1 MGKPNKRKPT
11 KHVVES
17 KFLRQAED
25 GEYYAAVTKLFGYGR
40 MQVQTLDG
48 KLHPCVIRK
57 AFKRGHEHV
66 QVGTFI
72 LTGPREFETN
82 QEVYDLLEVYTS
94 QELSRLQSMDPRLS
108 MKSTEV
114 LFTDSEPTVS
124 TEKELKIFLNYTS
137 LEETS
142 LEEIDYDLI

>member
-11 KHVVES
+11 KHVFES

-25 GEYYAAVTKLFGYGR
+25 GEYYATVTKLFGNGR

-48 KLHPCVIRK
+48 KSHPCVIRK

-82 QEVYDLLEVYTS
+82 QTVYDLLEVSTS
-94 QELSRLQSMDPRLS
+94 QELSRLQSIDPRLAD
-108 MKSTEV
+108 KSTDI
-114 LFTDSEPTVS
+114 LFTETEPTISTLS
-124 TEKELKIFLNYTS
+124 TET
-137 LEETS
+137 T

>member
-11 KHVVES
+11 KKNVFES

-25 GEYYAAVTKLFGYGR
+25 GEYYATVTKLFGYGR

-57 AFKRGHEHV
+57 AFNRGHEHV

-82 QEVYDLLEVYTS
+82 QDVYDLLEVYTS
-94 QELSRLQSMDPRLS
+94 QELSRLQSIDPRLAV
-108 MKSTEV
+108 KHTDV
-114 LFTDSEPTVS
+114 LFTDTEPTISIENMDTTVS
-124 TEKELKIFLNYTS
+124 TEN
-137 LEETS
+137 
-142 LEEIDYDLI
+142 IDFEGI

>member
-11 KHVVES
+11 KKNVFES

-25 GEYYAAVTKLFGYGR
+25 GEYYATVTKLFGYGR

-82 QEVYDLLEVYTS
+82 QDVYDLLEVYTS
-94 QELSRLQSMDPRLS
+94 QELSRLQSIDPRLAV
-108 MKSTEV
+108 KHTDV
-114 LFTDSEPTVS
+114 LFTDTEPTISIENMDTTVS
-124 TEKELKIFLNYTS
+124 TEN
-137 LEETS
+137 
-142 LEEIDYDLI
+142 IDFEGI

>member
-11 KHVVES
+11 KHVFES

-25 GEYYAAVTKLFGYGR
+25 GEYYATVTKLFGNGR

-48 KLHPCVIRK
+48 NLHPCVIRK

-72 LTGPREFETN
+72 LVGPREFETN
-82 QEVYDLLEVYTS
+82 QEVYDLLEVYSS
-94 QELSRLQSMDPRLS
+94 QELARLQSIDARLAG
-108 MKSTEV
+108 KSTGV
-114 LFTDSEPTVS
+114 IFTEFETTV
-124 TEKELKIFLNYTS
+124 TEITED
-137 LEETS
+137 
-142 LEEIDYDLI
+142 IDYDLI